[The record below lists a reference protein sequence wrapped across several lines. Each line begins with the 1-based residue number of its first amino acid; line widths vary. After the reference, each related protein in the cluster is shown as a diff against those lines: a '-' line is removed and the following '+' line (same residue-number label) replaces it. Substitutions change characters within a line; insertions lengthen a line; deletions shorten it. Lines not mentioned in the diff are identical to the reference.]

1 MNEKERRKL
10 MKKMENLLMAL
21 SQRTQNEVDP
31 ATYINTLTLDIGDDE
46 LNFWG
51 NFDPPNEDDI
61 NTVEEIYEVSKKIY
75 EEENR

>member
-31 ATYINTLTLDIGDDE
+31 ATYINTHALDIGDDE

>member
-61 NTVEEIYEVSKKIY
+61 NTVDEIYEVSKKIY